1 MSTQAPP
8 TSSPQASGSSVPRA
22 PLAPRAGALAIALA
36 LCAGIGL
43 VSAWRLEP
51 PSLVGKDAPA
61 GEFSGERAMGYL
73 RDLIGPGGTRM
84 VGSVPNARAR
94 TYLTKTLTELG
105 YTPEV
110 QERFLVS
117 RRFSCSG
124 TLANVIAELPG
135 SDPDAKAV
143 LLMAHYDCVGSG
155 EGAGDDGSG
164 VASLLEIARALKA
177 GPQPKRSVIF
187 LFSDAEE
194 SGLLGADAFS
204 GIWQTVRPK
213 DGPPTQVPLQKGHP
227 LFEKVGCAINLEA
240 RGTRGPSLMFQ
251 TGPQS
256 TPLIEAMASHAPR
269 PVLASSFATVYELLP
284 NDTDFTPIKER
295 GLPGLNFAFIGGTE
309 HYHTSHDDLAHLD
322 PRSVQHHGTNVL
334 PVVKALAN
342 APEASSDPS
351 DLVYFDLLSCC
362 VVRWPAKLSPALAG
376 IALALILIGTLALGR
391 KGQAAWLAKRVLW
404 GLLALTLCV
413 TFVLAFGQL
422 AARWSWPETAWPI
435 AAWPADPTPWIVI
448 SCALALA
455 GACLAAQLAQR
466 AGFWGTWAVVW
477 LTQAGAA
484 LALSTSSLVGFS
496 YLLLVPSLVAGLVGL
511 PAALFGRERPWLA
524 ALAGLAPLATSA
536 LILAPLYVLVYQ
548 GLGFQAIPLDATAN
562 WPAVAIFPATIL
574 LATLPL
580 LPLLCLRGSGRGAL
594 LFTSLGFALLAGLV
608 APSAAVYARDPARV
622 ADSKAS
628 IPGRSGDVPRRVD
641 LVFHQS
647 FVDEGTGG
655 PTQVDASWLAFP
667 YPFRD
672 FYAPQSERSDTHP
685 QGPGLRRPAFLT
697 SAPREFDLHP
707 TPPWEGVYPAYR
719 AQATPLSGARPPVL
733 EDFKVEAHGEGRLVR
748 FRLRSPRRARMLGV
762 FFPTSSQRS
771 QLGTI
776 RIEGQAARQSARHW
790 CFNAPPEGLRFEVF
804 IKKGKRPSLPVFMLD
819 AEPGLPKSGRVL
831 RDLRDSVG
839 SATTDRADLHIHSAT
854 YKL

>member
-1 MSTQAPP
+1 M
-8 TSSPQASGSSVPRA
+8 
-22 PLAPRAGALAIALA
+22 AIALA

-51 PSLVGKDAPA
+51 PRVVAKDAPA
-61 GEFSGERAMGYL
+61 TEFSGERAMDYL
-73 RDLIGPGGTRM
+73 RGLIGPGGTRM
-84 VGSVPNARAR
+84 VGSLPNARAR
-94 TYLTKTLTELG
+94 TYLTETLSELG

-117 RRFSCSG
+117 RRFRCSG
-124 TLANVIAELPG
+124 TLRNVIAELPG
-135 SDPDAKAV
+135 SDPEAKAV

-177 GPQPKRSVIF
+177 GPQPRRSVIF

-194 SGLLGADAFS
+194 SGLLGADAFT
-204 GIWQTVRPK
+204 GIWQTVRPQE
-213 DGPPTQVPLQKGHP
+213 GPPTQVPLQKGHP

-256 TPLIEAMASHAPR
+256 APLIEAMAAHAPR
-269 PVLASSFATVYELLP
+269 PVLGSSFATVYELLP

-295 GLPGLNFAFIGGTE
+295 GIPGLNFAFIGGTE

-342 APEASSDPS
+342 APESSSDPS

-376 IALALILIGTLALGR
+376 LALALILIGTLALAR
-391 KGQAAWLAKRVLW
+391 RGQAGWLLKSVLW

-413 TFVLAFGQL
+413 VLVLAFGQV
-422 AARWSWPETAWPI
+422 AARWSWPETAWP
-435 AAWPADPTPWIVI
+435 AEPTPWVVV
-448 SCALALA
+448 SGALALA

-477 LTQAGAA
+477 LAQAGVA
-484 LALSTSSLVGFS
+484 LALSTSNLVGFS
-496 YLLLVPSLVAGLVGL
+496 YLLLIPSLVAGLVGV
-511 PAALFGRERPWLA
+511 PAVLLGRERPWLA
-524 ALAGLAPLATSA
+524 ALAGILPLLASA
-536 LILAPLYVLVYQ
+536 LILAPLYVLLYQ
-548 GLGFQAIPLDATAN
+548 ALGLQAIPLANDAN
-562 WPAVAIFPATIL
+562 WPAIAIFPAATL
-574 LATLPL
+574 LAVLPL

-594 LFTSLGFALLAGLV
+594 LFSALGFALLAGLV
-608 APSAAVYARDPARV
+608 APGAADYARHPARQ
-622 ADSKAS
+622 ADPQAA

-647 FVDEGTGG
+647 FEDEGTGG
-655 PTQVDASWLAFP
+655 PPQVDAAWLAFA
-667 YPFRD
+667 YPVFD
-672 FYAPQSERSDTHP
+672 VYAPQEERSETHP
-685 QGPGLRRPAFLT
+685 RGPGLPRPAFLT
-697 SAPREFDLHP
+697 SAPRVFDLHP
-707 TPPWEGVYPAYR
+707 TTAWEGVPPAYR
-719 AQATPLSGARPPVL
+719 AQAAPLSGALPPVL

-762 FFPTSSQRS
+762 FFPSSSERKE
-771 QLGTI
+771 LGTI
-776 RIEGQAARQSARHW
+776 RIEGQAARRSSQHW

-804 IKKGKRPSLPVFMLD
+804 IKKGKQPSIPIFVID

-831 RDLRDSVG
+831 RELRDSVG
-839 SATTDRADLHIHSAT
+839 SATSDRADLHVHSAS